1 MGQPLTL
8 QHSGGTTLKRHKDTE
23 LQATALFLPIN
34 LKPHKISLPTEH
46 INILCTATFTFWS
59 MLMLILTEMIAIYLK
74 RQCSEGEYYIF

>member
-1 MGQPLTL
+1 LGQPLTL
-8 QHSGGTTLKRHKDTE
+8 QHSGGTTLNRHKDTE

-34 LKPHKISLPTEH
+34 LKPHKISLPTEQ

-59 MLMLILTEMIAIYLK
+59 MLILTEMIAIYLK